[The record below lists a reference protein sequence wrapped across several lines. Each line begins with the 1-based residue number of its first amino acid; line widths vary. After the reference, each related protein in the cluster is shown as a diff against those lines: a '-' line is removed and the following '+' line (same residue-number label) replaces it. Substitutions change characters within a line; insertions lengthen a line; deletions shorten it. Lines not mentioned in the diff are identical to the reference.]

1 MPPFFQLQLCFN
13 IIQEEKLP
21 TKNSEENQSREES
34 KHLVFWMEERDAV
47 ETDYCHVLQG
57 LQVWRSEE
65 QLENSSV
72 VIQKEFHFEMTLPNF
87 KSTQKP

>member
-1 MPPFFQLQLCFN
+1 
-13 IIQEEKLP
+13 
-21 TKNSEENQSREES
+21 
-34 KHLVFWMEERDAV
+34 MEERDAV